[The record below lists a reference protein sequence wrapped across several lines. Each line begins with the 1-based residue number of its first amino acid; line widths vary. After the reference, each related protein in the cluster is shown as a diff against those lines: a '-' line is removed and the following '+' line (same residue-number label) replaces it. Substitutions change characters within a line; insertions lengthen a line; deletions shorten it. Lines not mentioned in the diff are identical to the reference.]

1 MADGMYVGMTAAA
14 ARAEQL
20 DSIAD
25 NLANA
30 ETPGYK
36 ASRPAFQSF
45 LPPRGLA
52 PGAAGQQDKVFAA
65 VVATGTD
72 LSPGPVRTTDN
83 PLDIIPDGNAF
94 LSVASLNNGGVA
106 YTRNGKLNV
115 TPDGALVADG
125 HPVMGETGKPIIV
138 PPGSQVTINQSGVVS
153 ADGRAVE
160 AIALFNL
167 DGNIVRVGPQLY
179 AAGPGGNVT
188 RSDGGVST
196 GQLEMGNVT
205 PLESTVQMINAQR
218 QYETAMQAIQT
229 YRRLDDRAIEVGKV
243 R

>member
-1 MADGMYVGMTAAA
+1 MAAAA
-14 ARAEQL
+14 ARADQL

-30 ETPGYK
+30 QTPGYK

-45 LPPRGLA
+45 LPPRGIS
-52 PGAAGQQDKVFAA
+52 PGAQGTPDKVFAG

-72 LSPGPVRTTDN
+72 MSAGPVLTTDN
-83 PLDIIPDGNAF
+83 PLDIIPEAQSF
-94 LSVASLNNGGVA
+94 LSVQTLTGQIA

-115 TPDGALVADG
+115 TADGALVADG
-125 HPVMGETGKPIIV
+125 RSVMGDSGKPILV
-138 PPGSQVTINQSGVVS
+138 PPGSQVSISPQGVVS
-153 ADGRAVE
+153 ADDRA
-160 AIALFNL
+160 IDRLALFDL
-167 DGNIVRVGPQLY
+167 QGNVVRVGPQLY
-179 AAGPGGNVT
+179 AAGPGGSVSP
-188 RSDGGVST
+188 SDMGVSV
-196 GQLEMGNVT
+196 GQLEMGNIT

>member
-1 MADGMYVGMTAAA
+1 MADGMYVGMAAAA

-45 LPPRGLA
+45 LPPRGLS
-52 PGAAGQQDKVFAA
+52 AAGAPQDKVFAA
-65 VVATGTD
+65 AVATGTD
-72 LSPGPVRTTDN
+72 LSLGPVRTTDN
-83 PLDIIPDGNAF
+83 PLDIIPEGESF
-94 LSVASLNNGGVA
+94 LSVATQTGQVA
-106 YTRNGKLNV
+106 YTRNGKLTLTAEGV
-115 TPDGALVADG
+115 LVAD
-125 HPVMGETGKPIIV
+125 HRPVLGETGKPILI
-138 PPGSQVTINQSGVVS
+138 PPGAQVTISQSGVVS
-153 ADGRAVE
+153 ADQRPVDTL
-160 AIALFNL
+160 ALFNL
-167 DGNIVRVGPQLY
+167 QGNIVRVGPQLY
-179 AAGPGGNVT
+179 AAGPGGMVT
-188 RSDGGVST
+188 PADGGVST

-218 QYETAMQAIQT
+218 LYEMATQAIQT